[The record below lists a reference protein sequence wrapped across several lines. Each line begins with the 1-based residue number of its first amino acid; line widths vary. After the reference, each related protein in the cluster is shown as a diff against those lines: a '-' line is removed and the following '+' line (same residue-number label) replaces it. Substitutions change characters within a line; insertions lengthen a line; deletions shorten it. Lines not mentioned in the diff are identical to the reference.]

1 MELIYLHI
9 KDSEDTIPFEITY
22 GIHRE
27 LQEFLLQDDRLYKLF
42 NDLAISDTVI
52 KICLSTRNAKGQ
64 VVTSFTDIDTLEV
77 EDIMLLLNGIFEYI
91 SDFFLVHQEM
101 IQNLAIRLNQI
112 SSQSQPSLKNPLES

>member
-1 MELIYLHI
+1 MELIYLNI